1 DHAEMEGSGARD
13 RKPDRWQRRSV
24 EHDGG
29 RHGSDVRCEGGSGG
43 RAGHGDWIP
52 AISVEEGHDW
62 NDAAVWRDAAA
73 RGLRGVCQR
82 ERRSRE
88 AKRDLQGADAD
99 AGAAAGGGGAL
110 AVVSGQWSVFAARFL
125 GIRLGT
131 VVTLTW
137 V

>member
-1 DHAEMEGSGARD
+1 SAARRGREGGGISVCGGGAGRGKSAAGGAEGIRDHGGGGDHAEMEGSGARD

-62 NDAAVWRDAAA
+62 NDAAIW
-73 RGLRGVCQR
+73 
-82 ERRSRE
+82 
-88 AKRDLQGADAD
+88 
-99 AGAAAGGGGAL
+99 
-110 AVVSGQWSVFAARFL
+110 
-125 GIRLGT
+125 
-131 VVTLTW
+131 
-137 V
+137 